1 MTTASAIRIDDLYTT
16 RAVSAHSYHEQLS
29 ADDVEQFHAQGWLAV
44 EGVYSPSEVE
54 AYKAAL
60 RDIIHGVS
68 PACEGLYIQEE
79 PYYAEAGE
87 TVSSEE
93 ERELRIRKLIWFVR
107 ADARLMQ
114 ASRHPRLCT
123 LLSQL
128 IGSGSTMIQDMALL
142 KPPRHGSEKPWHQ
155 DTAYFDWLPLG
166 GIVGCWL
173 ALDQATVENGCM
185 QVIPGSHLDG
195 PVPHYHARDC
205 QMADERVQT
214 QRAIALPLAP
224 GGCLFFSGLL
234 HHGTPPNR
242 SNDRR
247 QALQFHFAAEGCT
260 KMSFAEHAALFGE
273 GGKYAGCQGIPKGS
287 GVKRAPYPQF

>member
-173 ALDQATVENGCM
+173 APCRTIMPVTARWPMSVCRRNAPSRSPSLPVAVSFSAVSSTMARHPTAATTA
-185 QVIPGSHLDG
+185 
-195 PVPHYHARDC
+195 ARHCSSISRLRD
-205 QMADERVQT
+205 A
-214 QRAIALPLAP
+214 
-224 GGCLFFSGLL
+224 
-234 HHGTPPNR
+234 
-242 SNDRR
+242 RR
-247 QALQFHFAAEGCT
+247 
-260 KMSFAEHAALFGE
+260 
-273 GGKYAGCQGIPKGS
+273 
-287 GVKRAPYPQF
+287 